1 MDLSIIL
8 PVHNQAEHI
17 RRVVQGYH
25 ECLQPTGYRY
35 EIILVLNGCTD
46 ASEHV
51 CQELSLETPEIHVVT
66 SPPGWGAAVR
76 AGLATARGRVLCYTN
91 SARTSPERLAQFI
104 GYGLRNPG
112 VVIKANRRRHKDSF
126 LRRLGS
132 LLYNVQCRWLFD
144 LPMWDIN
151 GTPKAFPAELYPKM
165 NLQRNDDLIDLEFN
179 VRCHQ
184 ANVEMLE
191 IPVFFTPRH
200 GGRSTTGWTSALR
213 LYTRA
218 FKFWL
223 EEQKKAVPSVHSE
236 N

>member
-17 RRVVQGYH
+17 GRVVQS
-25 ECLQPTGYRY
+25 YRDSIRSVAPHF
-35 EIILVLNGCTD
+35 EIILVINGCTD
-46 ASEHV
+46 ASLEV
-51 CQELSLETPEIHVVT
+51 CQKLSTEAPEIRVIT
-66 SPPGWGAAVR
+66 SAPGWGAAVR
-76 AGLATARGRVLCYTN
+76 AGLASAKGHVLCYTN

-151 GTPKAFPAELYPKM
+151 GTPKAFPADLFPKM

-179 VRCHQ
+179 VRCQ
-184 ANVEMLE
+184 QESVEMLE
-191 IPVFFTPRH
+191 VPVFFTPRH
-200 GGRSTTGWTSALR
+200 GGRSTTGWMSALR

-218 FKFWL
+218 FQFWR
-223 EEQKKAVPSVHSE
+223 EEQQKPTRTVPTDH
-236 N
+236 